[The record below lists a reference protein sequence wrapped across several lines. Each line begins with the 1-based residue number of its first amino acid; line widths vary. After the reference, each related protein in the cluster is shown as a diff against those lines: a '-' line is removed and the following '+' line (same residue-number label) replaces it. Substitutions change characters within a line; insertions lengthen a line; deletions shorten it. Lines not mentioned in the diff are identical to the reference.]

1 MNKHRIGALIAA
13 AALTLT
19 FAGTAFADSSLQWT
33 GQGVTNGEVN
43 SENCDDVDPGE
54 LLWIFTDG
62 DATDVYVTVDGN
74 MVGTAVDKGG
84 SWHITTPWL
93 DPLDPNEYDVVV
105 HYTGGDAKN
114 PQFTLSHGCPAE
126 TTTTTS
132 TEETTTSTEET
143 TTSTE
148 ETTTSTEETT
158 TSTEETTTSTE
169 TTDTETTDTETTD
182 TETTDTETT
191 DTETTDTETTE
202 TTSTTSTETTPSGS
216 VEELTPPQTDTISQP
231 TSSSSVSTGLLL
243 VLAGILAAVLVV
255 VPAAA
260 RSRR

>member
-143 TTSTE
+143 TTS
-148 ETTTSTEETT
+148 
-158 TSTEETTTSTE
+158 
-169 TTDTETTDTETTD
+169 D
-182 TETTDTETT
+182 
-191 DTETTDTETTE
+191 E

-216 VEELTPPQTDTISQP
+216 VEELTPPSTDTIGQP

-260 RSRR
+260 RNRR

>member
-1 MNKHRIGALIAA
+1 MNKHRIGALFAA
-13 AALTLT
+13 LALTLT
-19 FAGTAFADSSLQWT
+19 FAGTAFAGELTWT
-33 GQGVTNGEVN
+33 GQGVTDGQVN
-43 SENCDDVDPGE
+43 TENCDDVDPGE

-62 DATDVYVTVDGN
+62 DATDVFVTVDGN
-74 MVGTAVDKGG
+74 TVGTAVDKGG

-93 DPLDPNEYDVVV
+93 DPLDPNEYEVVV
-105 HYTGGDAKN
+105 HFTGGDAKN
-114 PQFTLSHGCPAE
+114 PQFVLSHGCPGE
-126 TTTTTS
+126 TTTTTTEETTTS

-169 TTDTETTDTETTD
+169 ETTTSTTDETTSTTTEETT
-182 TETTDTETT
+182 TSTTD
-191 DTETTDTETTE
+191 E
-202 TTSTTSTETTPSGS
+202 TTSTTSNETTPEGS
-216 VEELTPPQTDTISQP
+216 VEELTPPQTDTLSQP

-260 RSRR
+260 RNRR

>member
-158 TSTEETTTSTE
+158 TSTE

-260 RSRR
+260 RNRR